1 MNDLFLEQTKDLM
14 QENTNISRDDDSLC
28 KRFLRK
34 KYKCIMLW
42 MLSIIAVSQLF
53 IIIFEKLDEA
63 TLKNLVE
70 KISNSSRH

>member
-63 TLKNLVE
+63 TLKILVE